1 MSGMDWLR
9 RDGGEALMLTEPDID
24 AGGDLAVSR
33 PLGQI
38 EDEDASLMAAVRCG
52 ESDAV
57 KELLLRHG
65 ARIFR
70 LAQNITGNREDAEE
84 VVQDAFH
91 NAISRL
97 HTFRGDARFSTWLT
111 RIALNQALMSLRR
124 RRQNL
129 LSLDEFLG
137 TDDGP
142 LPCEVVDWGPNPEQR
157 YGAQEL
163 GEILQ
168 AALAKLKADYRI
180 VFQLRDLEEFSTEET
195 AEALGISIS
204 TVKSRLLRARLMLR
218 ERLNRYFWPAGRS
231 VRPTLATPALRAAG
245 AD

>member
-1 MSGMDWLR
+1 
-9 RDGGEALMLTEPDID
+9 MLTEPGTD
-24 AGGDLAVSR
+24 AGDGLAVAK
-33 PLGQI
+33 PLGQM
-38 EDEDASLMAAVRCG
+38 EDGDASLVAAIRCG

-57 KELLLRHG
+57 KELLFRHG

-70 LAQNITGNREDAEE
+70 LAQNITGKREDAEE

-97 HTFRGDARFSTWLT
+97 HTFRGDARFSICLT
-111 RIALNQALMSLRR
+111 RIALNQALMNLRK
-124 RRQNL
+124 RRQNF

-137 TDDGP
+137 MDDGP
-142 LPCEVVDWGPNPEQR
+142 LPREVADWGPNPEQR
-157 YGAQEL
+157 YGQQEL

-168 AALAKLKADYRI
+168 AALAKLKTDYRI

-195 AEALGISIS
+195 AEALGISIPA
-204 TVKSRLLRARLMLR
+204 VKSRLLRARLMLR
-218 ERLNRYFWPAGRS
+218 ERLNRYFWPAGAS